1 MCGRF
6 SQISSPRH
14 YAGLFSTTAE
24 FTQKTRFNVSP
35 SSDILACRLSPD
47 GNKELVLLHW
57 GLVPSWSKGL
67 DKRYNMINARAETVA
82 SKPAYRT
89 PFRHRRCLIPADG
102 FYEWHAEDGKQPYY
116 IHRKNNIPLT
126 FAGLWEYWND
136 DEGNHIESCTII
148 VCEANSL
155 MSPIHQRMP
164 VILKPDVFDNWL
176 KSNDTDYLQS
186 LLIPYQE
193 NDLEMY
199 PVSRAVNSPKN
210 DRPDLVDQLPE

>member
-1 MCGRF
+1 MVFTNGM
-6 SQISSPRH
+6 
-14 YAGLFSTTAE
+14 LKTA
-24 FTQKTRFNVSP
+24 NN
-35 SSDILACRLSPD
+35 L
-47 GNKELVLLHW
+47 N
-57 GLVPSWSKGL
+57 
-67 DKRYNMINARAETVA
+67 
-82 SKPAYRT
+82 
-89 PFRHRRCLIPADG
+89 
-102 FYEWHAEDGKQPYY
+102 

-136 DEGNHIESCTII
+136 DEGNHIASCTII

-164 VILKPDVFDNWL
+164 VILKPNVFDNWL

-210 DRPDLVDQLPE
+210 DRPELVDRLPE